1 MQSGVSDIYQELTQQ
16 PVEEPVEEQK
26 LYIPPGRFQH
36 YRNNSTTDY
45 NISPIEMLQR
55 PKTAVLI
62 QNSNGIQAKSN
73 FKKWG
78 DSSAKFSYDKVA
90 IQRRRSTATEVRN
103 QTALKPQQ
111 LFYYPQDQTVGTDF
125 TSNIDG
131 RLQSVSSMPAPM
143 MDFRINPRHIR
154 IVKLSSNFTPTD
166 SKPKASAAYFNA
178 FYKYQKLSSKDK
190 KFFNSHG
197 TP

>member
-1 MQSGVSDIYQELTQQ
+1 
-16 PVEEPVEEQK
+16 
-26 LYIPPGRFQH
+26 
-36 YRNNSTTDY
+36 
-45 NISPIEMLQR
+45 MLQR

-111 LFYYPQDQTVGTDF
+111 LFYYPQD
-125 TSNIDG
+125 
-131 RLQSVSSMPAPM
+131 
-143 MDFRINPRHIR
+143 
-154 IVKLSSNFTPTD
+154 
-166 SKPKASAAYFNA
+166 
-178 FYKYQKLSSKDK
+178 
-190 KFFNSHG
+190 
-197 TP
+197 